1 LQEAGLSGDS
11 PAALVIQF
19 AAAEMTK
26 RDPTLILRPRLRVL
40 RGTDILL
47 GPGKAD
53 LLARIAERGN
63 LRQAAADLGMSY
75 MRAWKLVQ
83 SMNEAFREPL
93 VETARG
99 GPRHGSARLTKSG
112 TSALAAYREME
123 RRTLAASGP
132 AFRRLKR
139 LLAD

>member
-1 LQEAGLSGDS
+1 
-11 PAALVIQF
+11 
-19 AAAEMTK
+19 MTK
-26 RDPTLILRPRLRVL
+26 RASSAVRLRPRLRIL
-40 RGTDILL
+40 RHDQNVL

-53 LLARIAERGN
+53 LLEAIARDGN
-63 LRQAAADLGMSY
+63 LREAAADLGMSY
-75 MRAWKLVQ
+75 MRAWTLVQ